1 MGAKGSNLNDKK
13 PAVQKSSEVEH
24 EKKEE
29 GEEKVQDKKSHTSKE
44 KDPKSIQNSAVKSPG
59 GNKKPI

>member
-29 GEEKVQDKKSHTSKE
+29 GEEKV
-44 KDPKSIQNSAVKSPG
+44 
-59 GNKKPI
+59 